1 MIPEHIKSE
10 IEDHFNE
17 KVINFKSQSGGDI
30 NDAAIITLETEAIY
44 FLKWNTNA
52 STSMFHTETKGLKLL
67 SDAKTSLL
75 IPKTL
80 LSGNDFLLLSVIETG
95 TKTTNSDLEFGIEL
109 AKLHQC
115 SASQFGLDHD
125 NFIGKLPQS
134 NTTHT
139 NWADFFITE
148 RIEPQ
153 IKMGVD
159 SGKFSP
165 ELIQKVDKI
174 HSVIQSSFPEEAPA
188 LLHGDIWSGNYMYSV
203 DGAVSIYDPAV
214 YFGHREMDISMTRLF
229 GGFSDQFYEGYNSA
243 FPLAEDFEQRVSIY
257 NLYPVLVHVNLFGGG
272 YIQQAKRILDRFCR

>member
-52 STSMFHTETKGLKLL
+52 STSMFHTEAKGLKLL